1 VTTATTLRVLIVD
14 DESFARQRLRRLL
27 SEQADVEV
35 VGEAA
40 NGREAIALITT
51 HNPDVVLLDVQMPRV
66 DGFGVLRGLDGP
78 SPLVIFVTAFD
89 EHAVAAF
96 GVHAF
101 DYILKPVEPARFADA
116 IARART
122 QIAQTTAA
130 ERHAKL
136 VSFLEAGPSAP
147 ARDGGAG
154 AMEPVGTGG
163 RAPLDRLLVKEEGR
177 MYFVP
182 VGEIDWIEAFGN
194 YAKLHTGQKTHLI
207 RETMATLERALDARR
222 FARIH
227 RSTIVNLDR
236 IRQMDLWGSGD
247 YMVRLADGTQLKLS
261 RWYRDRLEARLRP

>member
-1 VTTATTLRVLIVD
+1 MTLLRVLIVD
-14 DESFARQRLRRLL
+14 DEAFARQRLRRLL
-27 SEQADVEV
+27 TEQPDVEV

-51 HNPDVVLLDVQMPRV
+51 HDPDVVLLDVQMPRV
-66 DGFGVLRGLDGP
+66 DGFGVLRGIDGP
-78 SPLVIFVTAFD
+78 APLVIFVTAFD
-89 EHAVAAF
+89 EHAVSAF
-96 GVHAF
+96 NVHAF

-116 IARART
+116 IERARA
-122 QIAQTTAA
+122 QIVQSTIA

-136 VSFLEAGPSAP
+136 VAFLDASPGAP
-147 ARDGGAG
+147 ARELA
-154 AMEPVGTGG
+154 AASAEPAPAGG
-163 RAPLDRLLVKEEGR
+163 RTPLDRLLVKEEGR

-182 VGEIDWIEAFGN
+182 VIEIDWIEAFGN
-194 YAKLHTGQKTHLI
+194 YARLHTGPRTHLI
-207 RETMATLERALDARR
+207 RETMATLERALDVRR

-236 IRQMDLWGSGD
+236 VRQMDLWGSGD

>member
-1 VTTATTLRVLIVD
+1 MRVLIVD
-14 DESFARQRLRRLL
+14 DEAFARQRLRRLL
-27 SEQADVEV
+27 TEQSDIEI
-35 VGEAA
+35 VGEAS

-51 HNPDVVLLDVQMPRV
+51 HDPDVVLLDVQMPRV

-78 SPLVIFVTAFD
+78 APLVIFVTAFD

-96 GVHAF
+96 DVHAF
-101 DYILKPVEPARFADA
+101 DYILKPVDPTRFADA
-116 IARART
+116 ISRART
-122 QIAQTTAA
+122 QIAQSTAA

-136 VSFLEAGPSAP
+136 AAFLDAGPGAPPRDQMAP
-147 ARDGGAG
+147 AADLA
-154 AMEPVGTGG
+154 TGVG

-182 VGEIDWIEAFGN
+182 AGEIDWIEAFGN
-194 YAKLHTGQKTHLI
+194 YARLHTGQRTHLI

-236 IRQMDLWGSGD
+236 IKQMDLWGSGD

>member
-1 VTTATTLRVLIVD
+1 MTALRVLIVD
-14 DESFARQRLRRLL
+14 DEGFARQRLRRLL
-27 SEQADVEV
+27 TEESDIEI
-35 VGEAA
+35 VGEAS
-40 NGREAIALITT
+40 NGREAISMITT

-78 SPLVIFVTAFD
+78 APLVIFVTAFD

-96 GVHAF
+96 DVHAF
-101 DYILKPVEPARFADA
+101 DYILKPVDAARFADA

-122 QIAQTTAA
+122 QIAQSTAA

-136 VSFLEAGPSAP
+136 VDFLDARSGAP
-147 ARDGGAG
+147 TRDQASP
-154 AMEPVGTGG
+154 AMEPASALG
-163 RAPLDRLLVKEEGR
+163 RTPLDRLLVKEEGR

-182 VGEIDWIEAFGN
+182 VAEIDWIEAFGN
-194 YAKLHTGQKTHLI
+194 YARLHTGARTHLI
-207 RETMATLERALDARR
+207 RETMATLERALDTRR

-236 IRQMDLWGSGD
+236 IKQMDLWGSGD

>member
-1 VTTATTLRVLIVD
+1 MTLLRVLIVD
-14 DESFARQRLRRLL
+14 DEAFARQRLRRLL
-27 SEQADVEV
+27 TEQLDVEV

-51 HNPDVVLLDVQMPRV
+51 HDPDVVLLDVQMPRV

-78 SPLVIFVTAFD
+78 APLVIFVTAFD
-89 EHAVAAF
+89 EHAVSAF
-96 GVHAF
+96 NVHAF
-101 DYILKPVEPARFADA
+101 DYILKPVDPARFTDA
-116 IARART
+116 IESARA
-122 QIAQTTAA
+122 QIAQSTIA

-136 VSFLEAGPSAP
+136 VAFLDASPGAP
-147 ARDGGAG
+147 ARELA
-154 AMEPVGTGG
+154 AASAEPALAGG
-163 RAPLDRLLVKEEGR
+163 RAPLDRLLVKEEGK

-182 VGEIDWIEAFGN
+182 VTEIDWIEAFGN
-194 YAKLHTGQKTHLI
+194 YARLHTGPRVHLI
-207 RETMATLERALDARR
+207 RETMATLERALDVRR

-236 IRQMDLWGSGD
+236 VRQMDLWGSGD

>member
-1 VTTATTLRVLIVD
+1 MSALRVLIVD
-14 DESFARQRLRRLL
+14 DEAFARQRLRRLL
-27 SEQADVEV
+27 NEESDVEV
-35 VGEAA
+35 VGEAS
-40 NGREAIALITT
+40 NGREAISMITT
-51 HNPDVVLLDVQMPRV
+51 HNPDVVLLDVQMPRI

-78 SPLVIFVTAFD
+78 APLVIFVTAFD

-96 GVHAF
+96 DVHAF
-101 DYILKPVEPARFADA
+101 DYILKPVDPARFSDA

-122 QIAQTTAA
+122 QIAQSTAA

-136 VSFLEAGPSAP
+136 VSFLDAGPGVP
-147 ARDGGAG
+147 ARDHAAPSPDAAATG
-154 AMEPVGTGG
+154 GG

-194 YAKLHTGQKTHLI
+194 YARLHTGQRTHLI
-207 RETMATLERALDARR
+207 RETMATLERALDVRK

-236 IRQMDLWGSGD
+236 IKQMDLWGSGD

>member
-1 VTTATTLRVLIVD
+1 VTVLRVLVVD
-14 DESFARQRLRRLL
+14 DEAFARQRLRRLL
-27 SEQADVEV
+27 TEQPDVEV

-40 NGREAIALITT
+40 NGREAIALITQ
-51 HNPDVVLLDVQMPRV
+51 HDPDVVLLDVQMPRI
-66 DGFGVLRGLDGP
+66 DGFGVLRALDGP
-78 SPLVIFVTAFD
+78 APLVIFVTAFD

-96 GVHAF
+96 NVHAF
-101 DYILKPVEPARFADA
+101 DYILKPVDPARFADA
-116 IARART
+116 IARARA
-122 QIAQTTAA
+122 QIEQSTIA

-136 VSFLEAGPSAP
+136 VAFLDASPGAAPREASGAAAEP
-147 ARDGGAG
+147 AA
-154 AMEPVGTGG
+154 ASG
-163 RAPLDRLLVKEEGR
+163 RAPLDRLLVKEEGK

-194 YAKLHTGQKTHLI
+194 YARLHTGPRTHLI
-207 RETMATLERALDARR
+207 RETMSTLERALDVRR

-247 YMVRLADGTQLKLS
+247 YMVRLSDGTQLKLS

>member
-1 VTTATTLRVLIVD
+1 MTLLRVLIVD
-14 DESFARQRLRRLL
+14 DEAFARQRLRRLL
-27 SEQADVEV
+27 TELQDIEV

-40 NGREAIALITT
+40 NGREAVALITQ
-51 HNPDVVLLDVQMPRV
+51 HDPDVVLLDVQMPRV
-66 DGFGVLRGLDGP
+66 DGFGVLRALDGP
-78 SPLVIFVTAFD
+78 APLVIFVTAFD

-96 GVHAF
+96 NVHAF
-101 DYILKPVEPARFADA
+101 DYILKPVDPARFADA
-116 IARART
+116 IARARA
-122 QIAQTTAA
+122 QIEQSTIA

-136 VSFLEAGPSAP
+136 VAFLDASPGAPTRDVAVPAAESAT
-147 ARDGGAG
+147 AS
-154 AMEPVGTGG
+154 G
-163 RAPLDRLLVKEEGR
+163 RAPLDRLLVKEEGK

-194 YAKLHTGQKTHLI
+194 YARLHTGPRTHLI
-207 RETMATLERALDARR
+207 RETMSTLERALDVRR

>member
-1 VTTATTLRVLIVD
+1 MTLLRVLIVD
-14 DESFARQRLRRLL
+14 DEAFARQRLRRLL
-27 SEQADVEV
+27 TEQLDIEV

-51 HNPDVVLLDVQMPRV
+51 HDPDVVLLDVQMPRV

-78 SPLVIFVTAFD
+78 APLVIFVTAFD
-89 EHAVAAF
+89 EHAVSAF
-96 GVHAF
+96 NVHAF
-101 DYILKPVEPARFADA
+101 DYILKPVDPARFTDA
-116 IARART
+116 IERARA
-122 QIAQTTAA
+122 QIAQSTIA

-136 VSFLEAGPSAP
+136 VAFLDTSPGAP
-147 ARDGGAG
+147 ARELA
-154 AMEPVGTGG
+154 AASVEPVPAGG
-163 RAPLDRLLVKEEGR
+163 RVPLDRLLVKEEGK

-182 VGEIDWIEAFGN
+182 VTEIDWIEAFGN
-194 YAKLHTGQKTHLI
+194 YARLHTGPRVHLI
-207 RETMATLERALDARR
+207 RETMATLERALDVRR

-236 IRQMDLWGSGD
+236 VRQMDLWGSGD

>member
-1 VTTATTLRVLIVD
+1 VTALRVLIVD
-14 DESFARQRLRRLL
+14 DEAFARQRLRRLL
-27 SEQADVEV
+27 TEESDIEI
-35 VGEAA
+35 VGEAS
-40 NGREAIALITT
+40 NGREAISMITT

-78 SPLVIFVTAFD
+78 APLVIFVTAFD

-96 GVHAF
+96 DVHAF
-101 DYILKPVEPARFADA
+101 DYILKPVDAARFADA

-122 QIAQTTAA
+122 QIAQSTAA

-136 VSFLEAGPSAP
+136 VDFLDARSGTP
-147 ARDGGAG
+147 ARDQA
-154 AMEPVGTGG
+154 APAAEPASALG

-182 VGEIDWIEAFGN
+182 VAEIDWIEAFGN
-194 YAKLHTGQKTHLI
+194 YARLHTGARTHLI
-207 RETMATLERALDARR
+207 RETMATLERALDTRR

-236 IRQMDLWGSGD
+236 IKQMDLWGSGD

>member
-1 VTTATTLRVLIVD
+1 MTALRVLIVD
-14 DESFARQRLRRLL
+14 DEAFARQRLRRLL
-27 SEQADVEV
+27 TEQSDIEI
-35 VGEAA
+35 VGEAS
-40 NGREAIALITT
+40 NGREAISLITT
-51 HNPDVVLLDVQMPRV
+51 HNPDVVLLDVQMPRI
-66 DGFGVLRGLDGP
+66 DGFGVLRALDGP
-78 SPLVIFVTAFD
+78 APLVIFVTAFD

-96 GVHAF
+96 EVHAF
-101 DYILKPVEPARFADA
+101 DYILKPVDPSRFADA

-122 QIAQTTAA
+122 QIAQSTAA

-136 VSFLEAGPSAP
+136 VAFLDSGPGGP
-147 ARDGGAG
+147 ARDSAVP
-154 AMEPVGTGG
+154 APDAAAPAVG

-194 YAKLHTGQKTHLI
+194 YARLHTGQRTHLI
-207 RETMATLERALDARR
+207 RETMATLERALDTRR

-236 IRQMDLWGSGD
+236 IKQMDLWGSGD

>member
-1 VTTATTLRVLIVD
+1 VTALRVLIVD
-14 DESFARQRLRRLL
+14 DEAFARQRLRRLL
-27 SEQADVEV
+27 TEQSDVEI
-35 VGEAA
+35 VGEAS

-51 HNPDVVLLDVQMPRV
+51 HDPDVVLLDVQMPRV

-78 SPLVIFVTAFD
+78 APLVIFVTAFD

-96 GVHAF
+96 DVHAF
-101 DYILKPVEPARFADA
+101 DYILKPVDPTRFADA
-116 IARART
+116 ITRART
-122 QIAQTTAA
+122 QIAQSTAA
-130 ERHAKL
+130 DRHAKL
-136 VSFLEAGPSAP
+136 VAFLDAGRGSPPGDPVAP
-147 ARDGGAG
+147 ASDVASS
-154 AMEPVGTGG
+154 AG

-182 VGEIDWIEAFGN
+182 VCEIDWIEAFGN
-194 YAKLHTGQKTHLI
+194 YARLHTGPRTHLI

>member
-1 VTTATTLRVLIVD
+1 VTLLRVLIVD
-14 DESFARQRLRRLL
+14 DEAFARQRLRRLL
-27 SEQADVEV
+27 SEQQDIEV

-66 DGFGVLRGLDGP
+66 DGFGVLRALDGP
-78 SPLVIFVTAFD
+78 APLVIFVTAFD
-89 EHAVAAF
+89 EHAVSAF
-96 GVHAF
+96 NVHAF
-101 DYILKPVEPARFADA
+101 DYILKPVDPARFTGA
-116 IARART
+116 IERARA
-122 QIAQTTAA
+122 QIAQSTIA

-136 VSFLEAGPSAP
+136 VAFLDASPGAAPRDPAAAP
-147 ARDGGAG
+147 AESTTG
-154 AMEPVGTGG
+154 GG
-163 RAPLDRLLVKEEGR
+163 RAPLDRLLVKEEGK

-182 VGEIDWIEAFGN
+182 VVEIDWIEAFGN
-194 YAKLHTGQKTHLI
+194 YARLHTGQRTHLI
-207 RETMATLERALDARR
+207 RETMATLERALDVRR

-236 IRQMDLWGSGD
+236 VRQMDLWGSGD

>member
-1 VTTATTLRVLIVD
+1 MSVLRVLIVD
-14 DESFARQRLRRLL
+14 DEAFARQRLRRLL
-27 SEQADVEV
+27 AEESDVEV

-51 HNPDVVLLDVQMPRV
+51 HSPDVVLLDVQMPRV

-78 SPLVIFVTAFD
+78 APLVIFVTAFD

-96 GVHAF
+96 DVHAF
-101 DYILKPVEPARFADA
+101 DYILKPVDPARFTDA
-116 IARART
+116 IARARG

-130 ERHAKL
+130 DRHAQL
-136 VSFLEAGPSAP
+136 VAFLDASPN
-147 ARDGGAG
+147 AG
-154 AMEPVGTGG
+154 APRESAGAAESVVSSGG
-163 RAPLDRLLVKEEGR
+163 RQPLDRLLVKEEGK

-182 VGEIDWIEAFGN
+182 VVEIDWIEAFGN
-194 YAKLHTGQKTHLI
+194 YARLHTGTRTHLI
-207 RETMATLERALDARR
+207 RETMATLERALDARK

-236 IRQMDLWGSGD
+236 IKQMDLWGSGD

-261 RWYRDRLEARLRP
+261 RWYRDRLESRLRP